1 MLLILFE
8 YAELLVEQISHRDVS
23 LVRPN
28 VMSLVRPNIM
38 GLVRPNIMGLVRP
51 NVRKARTNTQALPFS
66 RKTLA

>member
-8 YAELLVEQISHRDVS
+8 YAELLVEQISYRDVSLVRPNVMGLVRPDVMS

-28 VMSLVRPNIM
+28 VMSLVRPD
-38 GLVRPNIMGLVRP
+38 
-51 NVRKARTNTQALPFS
+51 VRKARTNTQTLPFS